1 MEDGHVGGWTTQIIL
16 QVWLESMAL
25 HTLIDDSDEEF
36 LYISIFN
43 LHCVICPSLYRTV
56 FLLQTRN
63 CLGHNKSPAF
73 TFLSPNIPPPKT
85 PQPWWFLTATNL
97 KHSSHQKKFLSPPWG
112 SNFYSRRNRVQW
124 LFALWTLD
132 SSRGHPLHGHL
143 AGLHMCHWAKKG
155 AFRTVEWMW
164 RVEFEG
170 KTQGKPMG
178 FLKFGWKVIL
188 LLGQVHRV
196 LNPCSNQFT

>member
-1 MEDGHVGGWTTQIIL
+1 
-16 QVWLESMAL
+16 MAL
-25 HTLIDDSDEEF
+25 HTFIDDSDEEF

-73 TFLSPNIPPPKT
+73 TFSKPQHPTPKNT
-85 PQPWWFLTATNL
+85 PTLVIR
-97 KHSSHQKKFLSPPWG
+97 HQVEAFLSTQLHQRI
-112 SNFYSRRNRVQW
+112 STLRFQL
-124 LFALWTLD
+124 LFAQE
-132 SSRGHPLHGHL
+132 SSTVAFRAVNFGLVPRASAPRPPCGASHVPLG
-143 AGLHMCHWAKKG
+143 KRIG
-155 AFRTVEWMW
+155 AFRTVGMDVKGGIW
-164 RVEFEG
+164 RKNAR
-170 KTQGKPMG
+170 KTNG
-178 FLKFGWKVIL
+178 FLKIMVIWKVIL